1 MDQKNIEFNGVE
13 YEVKS
18 LIEFSSLTRLLFDL
32 AKRQKELENKY
43 EYMNEHILDKE
54 QRVSD
59 LELKVI
65 GESRPFQKKYDKDSF
80 SNAYKPSKFKNDSIK
95 KQNYFEN
102 NISNV
107 SNSNNSNNE
116 EKTGNKEEKFDSINN
131 NKINT
136 DVISKLYKKIKDIEK
151 QLNEINI
158 KSNNDILPEIRKNH
172 DNIIKSKNQIHQLD
186 KNYEEVNKK
195 LIKLNEE
202 FDKIKIKVED
212 FNIYDV
218 FKSDSGEGG
227 GVDAAKALIM
237 NLENKI
243 FKKFSLYDDKNKK
256 NESDLFKIIEDMKNL
271 KGLIDNFKIQN
282 QRGNEKMNDIEK
294 NLSEYINKNDNKID
308 EITNNIELLEKK
320 IKKGFE
326 VDEMMNNFNKKI
338 KNIEEELTKNIN
350 NSINNIKD
358 TKDSTNNILVKKK
371 IEDFDKAIKEI
382 TKNINDID
390 KNLNQN
396 INNVENSLK
405 EKISIL
411 EKEIQKK
418 IELTNLN
425 PINDKIYGLE
435 ELTKSLVEQIDTLHQ
450 YNEKFKSDISN
461 LNKKLEYIN
470 GQFLEL
476 KTSNENNKLKVNSD
490 FNINSL
496 IDQTKFNE
504 YKKENNLKN
513 EKLRMIIDEV
523 SLKLN
528 EISSSISQFST
539 NKDFIHFQNNL
550 MNLLEEFKSN
560 CFRKF
565 MDKQEINKNLR
576 ILENQIKTIS
586 ETYKKSDTANNW
598 LLAKKPLNNYQCASC
613 EALLKNLE
621 KKDNYVAWN
630 KYPNREEKTYRM
642 GHGFS
647 RMLQMVNE
655 EIIKNI
661 ENKEKG
667 YVSDEDK
674 KYINNN
680 KSKFNDSSVHEHNKS
695 IKLPKVEQKNVNNE
709 KYGLTVNKFRINTT
723 PYEDADS
730 ASPDEPKIS
739 KIYKIN
745 NHGRKLFGLN
755 KTTNTENHNNIS
767 VNTSEIK
774 HKFKDKIRFDYLQM
788 SMTQLNEKK

>member
-18 LIEFSSLTRLLFDL
+18 LIEFSSLARLLFDL

-95 KQNYFEN
+95 QQNYFEN
-102 NISNV
+102 NMSNV

-212 FNIYDV
+212 FNIYDI

-256 NESDLFKIIEDMKNL
+256 NETDLFKIIEDMKNL

-338 KNIEEELTKNIN
+338 KNIE
-350 NSINNIKD
+350 
-358 TKDSTNNILVKKK
+358 
-371 IEDFDKAIKEI
+371 
-382 TKNINDID
+382 
-390 KNLNQN
+390 
-396 INNVENSLK
+396 
-405 EKISIL
+405 
-411 EKEIQKK
+411 
-418 IELTNLN
+418 
-425 PINDKIYGLE
+425 
-435 ELTKSLVEQIDTLHQ
+435 
-450 YNEKFKSDISN
+450 
-461 LNKKLEYIN
+461 
-470 GQFLEL
+470 
-476 KTSNENNKLKVNSD
+476 
-490 FNINSL
+490 
-496 IDQTKFNE
+496 
-504 YKKENNLKN
+504 
-513 EKLRMIIDEV
+513 
-523 SLKLN
+523 
-528 EISSSISQFST
+528 
-539 NKDFIHFQNNL
+539 
-550 MNLLEEFKSN
+550 
-560 CFRKF
+560 
-565 MDKQEINKNLR
+565 
-576 ILENQIKTIS
+576 
-586 ETYKKSDTANNW
+586 
-598 LLAKKPLNNYQCASC
+598 
-613 EALLKNLE
+613 
-621 KKDNYVAWN
+621 
-630 KYPNREEKTYRM
+630 
-642 GHGFS
+642 
-647 RMLQMVNE
+647 
-655 EIIKNI
+655 
-661 ENKEKG
+661 
-667 YVSDEDK
+667 
-674 KYINNN
+674 
-680 KSKFNDSSVHEHNKS
+680 
-695 IKLPKVEQKNVNNE
+695 
-709 KYGLTVNKFRINTT
+709 
-723 PYEDADS
+723 
-730 ASPDEPKIS
+730 
-739 KIYKIN
+739 
-745 NHGRKLFGLN
+745 
-755 KTTNTENHNNIS
+755 
-767 VNTSEIK
+767 
-774 HKFKDKIRFDYLQM
+774 
-788 SMTQLNEKK
+788 